1 MKITNQH
8 LQVAL
13 VQLAMLKFFPQG
25 QAQKAI
31 AIFLEQICGDADR
44 LQWLVAQLVNHVGE
58 WPGPAEVRGLLC
70 TRYRPA
76 DGQEANC
83 TLPGYSPADGEAI
96 STSRDVPKL
105 AAPDAQKLLAG
116 IVDDSGEEMERLRQK
131 LSTMR
136 AMPKASKRIIPA
148 PKPVEELTPEAAEAL
163 ERWRQKWSEPA

>member
-83 TLPGYSPADGEAI
+83 TLPGYSPADGEAK
-96 STSRDVPKL
+96 SASRDVTKL

-116 IVDDSGEEMERLRQK
+116 IVDDSGEMQRLQAK
-131 LSTMR
+131 LNALR
-136 AMPKASKRIIPA
+136 AQPKPLVRIIPT
-148 PKPVEELTPEAAEAL
+148 PKPVAELTPEAAEAL
-163 ERWRQKWSEPA
+163 ERWRQKWSESA